1 MKAIVIGATGA
12 VGKELVKKLLARN
25 EYTEVVTFTR
35 RPLQMENKKLISHV
49 VNFDDRYSWK
59 DLVKGDILFSALGT
73 SLKQAGSKEAQYK
86 IDHDLQL
93 AFARAARENG
103 VPHLVLVS
111 SAGAD
116 PSSSFFYMKLKGLI
130 ERDVRALRFPGL
142 SILRPPSLIRPH
154 AKRPMETISVKII
167 QFINTFGFLR
177 SMAPVHVSLVAE
189 KMADIGARTFQGEE
203 IYNGQDVLP
212 ER

>member
-12 VGKELVKKLLARN
+12 IGKELVKKLLARN

>member
-49 VNFDDRYSWK
+49 VNFDDPSSWK

-93 AFARAARENG
+93 AFARTARENG

-130 ERDVRALRFPGL
+130 ERDVRALLFPGL

>member
-12 VGKELVKKLLARN
+12 IGKELVKKLLARN

-103 VPHLVLVS
+103 VLHLVLVS

>member
-12 VGKELVKKLLARN
+12 IGKELVKKLLARN

-73 SLKQAGSKEAQYK
+73 SMKQAGSKEAQYK

>member
-35 RPLQMENKKLISHV
+35 RPLQMENKKLISHI
-49 VNFDDRYSWK
+49 VNFDDPSSWK

>member
-35 RPLQMENKKLISHV
+35 RPLQMENKKLISHI
-49 VNFDDRYSWK
+49 VNFDDPSSWK

-203 IYNGQDVLP
+203 IYNGQEVLP

>member
-12 VGKELVKKLLARN
+12 IGKELVKKLLARN
-25 EYTEVVTFTR
+25 EYKEVVTFTR

-49 VNFDDRYSWK
+49 VNFDDRNSWK
-59 DLVKGDILFSALGT
+59 DLVKGDVLFSALGT

-116 PSSSFFYMKLKGLI
+116 PSFSFFYMKLKGLI
-130 ERDVRALRFPGL
+130 ERDVRALHFPGL

-154 AKRPMETISVKII
+154 AKRPMETISVKVI
-167 QFINTFGFLR
+167 QFINTFGLLR

-189 KMADIGARTFQGEE
+189 KMAAIGARPFQGEE
-203 IYNGQDVLP
+203 IYNRQDVLP